1 MSKASKKW
9 ADADGKKDIEKSFA
23 AMNKYC
29 TVIRVLV
36 HTQVGMRRG
45 MMAVVAQLI
54 DYDDTNT
61 FVLGAKPVRS

>member
-36 HTQVGMRRG
+36 HTQVRDGSSPWD
-45 MMAVVAQLI
+45 I
-54 DYDDTNT
+54 FPD
-61 FVLGAKPVRS
+61 